1 LVKKEFTEYRLEEE
15 MSKKEKKDKKAKKKH
30 SSNGSNKQDTVEVQ
44 PMAGNQQTV
53 SSIPPEGQRPIDKK
67 TYEKELARLQEELI
81 KLQEWIRFKNLKVV
95 VIFEGRDAAGKG
107 GVIKRI
113 TESLNPR
120 ICRVVALPAPTER
133 EKTQWYFQRY
143 VAQLPAGGEMLLFDR
158 SWYNRA
164 GVERVMGFCTDEE
177 YSEFLRS
184 VPEFERMLVR
194 SGIVLIKYWFS
205 VSDKEQELRFQ
216 ARIKDPTKRWKLSP
230 MDMQSRAR
238 WVEYSKAKDEMFAH
252 TDIKQA
258 PWYVVNAD
266 NKLCARL
273 NCIHHLLRMIP
284 FEDLTPEPILLPP
297 RQSEG
302 GYVRP
307 PITDQTF
314 VPEIYI
320 PEDKAADAGH

>member
-1 LVKKEFTEYRLEEE
+1 
-15 MSKKEKKDKKAKKKH
+15 MSKKDKKAKHKHAANGSKKH
-30 SSNGSNKQDTVEVQ
+30 NQIEVIPMTMTLQPISSV
-44 PMAGNQQTV
+44 
-53 SSIPPEGQRPIDKK
+53 PPEDQFRINKK
-67 TYEKELARLQEELI
+67 TYEQELARLQKELI
-81 KLQEWIRFKNLKVV
+81 KLQEWIRHQNLKVV

-120 ICRVVALPAPTER
+120 VCRVVALPAPTER

-143 VAQLPAGGEMLLFDR
+143 VAHLPAGGEMVLFDR

-194 SGIVLIKYWFS
+194 SGVILIKYWFS

-216 ARIKDPTKRWKLSP
+216 ARINNPTKRWKLSP
-230 MDMQSRAR
+230 MDLNSRAR
-238 WVEYSKAKDEMFAH
+238 WVEYSKAKDQMFAH

-266 NKLCARL
+266 NKRCARL
-273 NCIHHLLRMIP
+273 NCIRHLLSLIP
-284 FEDLTPEPILLPP
+284 YEDLTPEPISLPP
-297 RQSEG
+297 RQQEA

-320 PEDKAADAGH
+320 PENKTEDAKE